1 VGAFLTF
8 SLAYGIDL
16 EALANATIGNIPQET
31 LREAGE
37 FHDWAEKQKRS
48 TFGLSREA
56 FVVCDSNKRLWREAH
71 PNIATWWKDL
81 GNAARIAINRPG
93 ESVPCRSVKFRRDG
107 NWLRIALPSGRALC
121 YPSPRV
127 DEDGQI
133 SYMGINQYSRKWS
146 RLLTYG
152 GKLAEN
158 ITQGV
163 ARDVLASSMAPIE
176 AAGYEIVLTIHD
188 EIIAEAPDSPEFNA
202 AHLAG
207 LMSTSP
213 HWAGG
218 LPLAAEGFEAM
229 RYRK

>member
-1 VGAFLTF
+1 
-8 SLAYGIDL
+8 
-16 EALANATIGNIPQET
+16 
-31 LREAGE
+31 
-37 FHDWAEKQKRS
+37 
-48 TFGLSREA
+48 
-56 FVVCDSNKRLWREAH
+56 
-71 PNIATWWKDL
+71 
-81 GNAARIAINRPG
+81 
-93 ESVPCRSVKFRRDG
+93 
-107 NWLRIALPSGRALC
+107 
-121 YPSPRV
+121 
-127 DEDGQI
+127 
-133 SYMGINQYSRKWS
+133 MGVNQYSRKWS

-188 EIIAEAPDSPEFNA
+188 EIIAEAPDSPEFNPD
-202 AHLAG
+202 HLAG